1 MQFFKTEDKNTH
13 KCFFSSLTHEQVM
26 SLKLERI
33 DRTYKKGEF
42 IFNEGAFPKAIY
54 VVYRGV
60 VKVHKYGENGKEQI
74 TRLAKA
80 GDLLGYRSLLNDDTY
95 EASASAIEQTQL
107 FKIPKDSF
115 FELIKQNPDFSLKV
129 IKLLSEDLK
138 QSEKKLLDMVQKSVR
153 EKVAEA
159 LLLLNEK
166 FGVDEVTKAIN
177 SKLTRKEIGDI
188 AGVTTESTIRTMS
201 EFNKE
206 NIIEIQGKSIIITDI
221 EKLKSEAENKVA

>member
-13 KCFFSSLTHEQVM
+13 QCFFSNLTKEQIM
-26 SLKLERI
+26 GLNLEQI
-33 DRTYKKGEF
+33 DKTFKKGEF
-42 IFNEGAFPKAIY
+42 IFKEGAFPKALY

-80 GDLLGYRSLLNDDTY
+80 GDLLGYRSLLSSDQY
-95 EASASAIEQTQL
+95 GASASAIEQTQL
-107 FKIPKDSF
+107 FKIPRESF
-115 FELIKQNPDFSLKV
+115 FELIKSSPDFSLK
-129 IKLLSEDLK
+129 IIQLLSEDLK
-138 QSEKKLLDMVQKSVR
+138 RSEKKLLDMAQKSVR
-153 EKVAEA
+153 EKVAET

-166 FGVDEVTKAIN
+166 FGLDDITKAIN

-201 EFNKE
+201 DFNKE
-206 NIIEIQGKSIIITDI
+206 KIIQIQGKNIIINNFDQ
-221 EKLKSEAENKVA
+221 LKREAENKIA